1 MTDYLGFL
9 TWWTVPDVM
18 APYKEL
24 KDAATRV
31 GFPLDCVPKPPA
43 PRHAWEKAANVGGQ
57 RGLLLETP
65 TDLGNSVFIRHGVAP
80 EVRLITRR
88 VSDKAPALCR
98 HLVREVTV
106 ATPGRAD
113 EQLSMLTVAVLAF
126 DCTTQRAD
134 VMHLP
139 DDEGW
144 TNGNVTTITQDIEA
158 RRLALRDNADG
169 NDVREGVRKLLE
181 DLHRV
186 GLRGTGGV
194 YFVPDSAPNAEYNL
208 KAMRAYIKALRPWVT
223 GKLSPSCNIVRLHG
237 EEAEHL
243 REEIIESATEEFK
256 RRLSDLADK
265 VDPILHGRVN
275 GRTADK
281 IAFAATED
289 LLKIQSAVAA
299 YRDSLRDDFASI
311 GDMLVMAQT
320 AVTRAMGEAQ

>member
-1 MTDYLGFL
+1 MTDYLGYL

-24 KDAATRV
+24 NDAATRV
-31 GFPLDCVPKPPA
+31 GFPLDCIPRPPA

-65 TDLGNSVFIRHGVAP
+65 TDLGNTVFIQHGVAP

-98 HLVREVTV
+98 HLVREVTIGTL
-106 ATPGRAD
+106 ARAD
-113 EQLSMLTVAVLAF
+113 EQLSMQTVAVLNF
-126 DCTTQRAD
+126 DCLTARSD
-134 VMHLP
+134 VVPLYDH
-139 DDEGW
+139 EGW
-144 TNGNVTTITQDIEA
+144 TNGNVTAITQDIEA
-158 RRLALRDNADG
+158 RYRALLDNADG

-181 DLHRV
+181 SLHRV

-194 YFVPDSAPNAEYNL
+194 YFVPDSAPDAEYSL
-208 KAMRAYIKALRPWVT
+208 KALRAFIKSLRPWVT

-243 REEIIESATEEFK
+243 REEIIESATDEFK
-256 RRLSDLADK
+256 RRLADLADK
-265 VDPILHGRVN
+265 VDPILNGRVN

-281 IAFAATED
+281 IAYAATED
-289 LLKIQSAVAA
+289 LLKIQSAIAS
-299 YRDSLRDDFASI
+299 YRDSLRDDFSSI
-311 GDMLVMAQT
+311 SDMLVMAQT
-320 AVTRAMGEAQ
+320 AVTRAMGEA